1 MVTSLTLLHLV
12 EYQLLVL
19 LTEWLPHHYE
29 QIGSRQGGQLG
40 SLEGGEVCQSD
51 IALLFY
57 QYQMKLLCCLPP
69 PCLTYLIAVLSHDHK
84 NVENVETDVTM
95 SVIHP
100 TGHDG

>member
-1 MVTSLTLLHLV
+1 M
-12 EYQLLVL
+12 L
-19 LTEWLPHHYE
+19 LTEGLPHHYE

-95 SVIHP
+95 SVIQP